1 MAPHRRNTGDRPS
14 AARRK
19 PGRKPGR
26 EDLSSDPN
34 QGWIWGRHAVLAA
47 LANPRRKA
55 LSLHLTR
62 NAADEVSDADLKRAS
77 LEPPHEIASRLP
89 EGAVHQ
95 GFALKAS
102 AVQGE
107 PLSAVTEPTHG
118 LLIVLDQITDPQNVG
133 AVFRSAAAFG
143 ARAVIM
149 QDRKSP
155 PLFGAV
161 CKAAVGCVE
170 TVGHVHVTNIA
181 NTLIELG
188 KAGRTCIGLAGEAEA
203 SLSDVIAEHA
213 GPGLVLVLGAEGD
226 GLRPRVAEHCTA
238 LARIPMGPKAES
250 LNVSAAAAIA
260 LYEASRFDPRIN
272 PTR

>member
-1 MAPHRRNTGDRPS
+1 MAPKRRNRP
-14 AARRK
+14 
-19 PGRKPGR
+19 
-26 EDLSSDPN
+26 D
-34 QGWIWGRHAVLAA
+34 
-47 LANPRRKA
+47 
-55 LSLHLTR
+55 
-62 NAADEVSDADLKRAS
+62 AADDLSDADLKRAS

-95 GFALKAS
+95 GFAIRARALA
-102 AVQGE
+102 AE
-107 PLSAVTEPTHG
+107 PLSAVADPKHG
-118 LLIVLDQITDPQNVG
+118 LVVVLDQITDPQNVG

-170 TVGHVHVTNIA
+170 TIAHVRVTNIA
-181 NTLIELG
+181 DTLIEVS
-188 KAGRTCIGLAGEAEA
+188 KAGRISIGLAGEAENA
-203 SLSDVIAEHA
+203 LADLVAEHA
-213 GPGLVLVLGAEGD
+213 GPGLVLVMGAEGE

-238 LARIPMGPKAES
+238 LARIPMGAKAES

-272 PTR
+272 PRKD